1 MRSISELKSELDKSQ
16 KTLNERYDKM
26 RRILKV
32 LDTFNVT
39 DNDLRRLFPETFD
52 RRPVCGI
59 AEALEFYDRTID
71 EAISLCEILESID
84 KPKRWHFRKP
94 PTDELT
100 KGILDQLLIKYETI
114 MS

>member
-1 MRSISELKSELDKSQ
+1 MRSISELRSELDKSQ

-39 DNDLRRLFPETFD
+39 DNDLRRLFPDTFN
-52 RRPVCGI
+52 RRPSCSI
-59 AEALEFYDRTID
+59 ASAIEYYDRTID

-84 KPKRWHFRKP
+84 KPKRWHFRKQ

-100 KGILDQLLIKYETI
+100 KSILDQLLIKYENI
-114 MS
+114 MG